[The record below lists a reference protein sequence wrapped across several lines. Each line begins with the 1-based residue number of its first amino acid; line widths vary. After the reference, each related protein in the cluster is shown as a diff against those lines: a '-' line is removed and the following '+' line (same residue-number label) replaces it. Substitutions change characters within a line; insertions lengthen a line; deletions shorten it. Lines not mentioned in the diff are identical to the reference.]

1 MMTRRTDPGKRMRGQ
16 AVVEMALAIPI
27 LVACAFGGLDLSVQ
41 AVSARQ
47 ANQAAQAA
55 ASEAAA
61 LVDMAET
68 GQTADTVDE
77 EYLADFITENFP
89 LCESDDLAVSYDVS
103 APVELTYSHKV
114 YASADAEPVP
124 RDSVARRAD
133 VTVTV
138 SFTRH
143 YLTPLSGVL
152 SMLGQSD
159 VPDGFACHGNAVA
172 PVDLSGE
179 GW

>member
-47 ANQAAQAA
+47 AGQAAQAA

-61 LVDMAET
+61 LVDMARS
-68 GQTADTVDE
+68 GQTADVVDE
-77 EYLADFITENFP
+77 DYLSGFVTENFP
-89 LCESDDLAVSYDVS
+89 LCDSDDLRVSYEVS
-103 APVELTYSHKV
+103 SPVELAYSHKV
-114 YASADAEPVP
+114 YASADAEAVA
-124 RDSVARRAD
+124 RDSVVRRAD

-138 SFTRH
+138 SFTKQ
-143 YLTPLSGVL
+143 YLTPIARVLSTIGSSGV
-152 SMLGQSD
+152 D
-159 VPDGFACHGNAVA
+159 DGYACHALATA